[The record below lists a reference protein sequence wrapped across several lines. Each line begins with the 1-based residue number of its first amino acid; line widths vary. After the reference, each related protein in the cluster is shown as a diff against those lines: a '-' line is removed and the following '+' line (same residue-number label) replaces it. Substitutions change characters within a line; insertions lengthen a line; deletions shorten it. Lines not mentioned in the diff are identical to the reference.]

1 MKKQKKSNKF
11 PMEIINLILDF
22 SGIRCKTCL
31 KKISI
36 INSSDFFSM
45 PVNNKNSKP
54 YCSILCYNHI

>member
-1 MKKQKKSNKF
+1 MKRLKKSEKF
-11 PMEIINLILDF
+11 PMEIMNLILDF
-22 SGIRCKTCL
+22 SGIKCKTCF

-54 YCSILCYNHI
+54 YCSKVCYNQI